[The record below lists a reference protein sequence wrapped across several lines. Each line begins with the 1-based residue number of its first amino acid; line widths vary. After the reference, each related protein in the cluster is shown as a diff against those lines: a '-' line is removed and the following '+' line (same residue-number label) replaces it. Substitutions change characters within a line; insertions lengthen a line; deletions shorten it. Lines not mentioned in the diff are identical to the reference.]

1 MFLTGAEEML
11 KVILKGHDC
20 YYGIADILRM
30 FFGEISEDREK
41 GFVTASDAPD
51 ITLINTVEDDGSSVT
66 EVMQNA
72 KRYVFD
78 GVPLEA
84 GREVRRSLYIALSDI
99 TGTELPWGCLSGI
112 RPTLVAS
119 EEDSAEELAK
129 KYLVREDK
137 AALGFET
144 SREEMRLLGLVPHD
158 DLNIYVGVPFCP
170 SRCSYCSFISED
182 ISHHLGRLGEYEAA
196 LEKEIR
202 SLAPHIDRRI
212 STLYMGGGTPTV
224 FSDEQFAR
232 LLDCIYS
239 ELKIDPGCEVTVEA
253 GRPDTITGYKLDAMR
268 SHNIGRICINPQTM
282 RNETLAKLG
291 RLHTSEDIVSTYELA
306 GEKGFEV
313 INMDLIAGLPHE
325 TGEDFVDS
333 VSKLIKLGPG
343 NITVHTLYKK
353 RRAALS
359 KATVLDREE
368 SRGDI
373 DAAVREGY
381 RLLYEAGYHPYYLYR
396 QKDTGHGLENTGF
409 AKGDT
414 GCLYNVAMM
423 SDARDILSFG
433 AGGMSKRCFEQ
444 AGSASKHRV
453 ERCPTVKDAL
463 TYIRGSIEAA
473 ERKRAFFEL

>member
-1 MFLTGAEEML
+1 ML

-20 YYGIADILRM
+20 FYGIADILRM
-30 FFGEISEDREK
+30 FYSEISEDREK
-41 GFVTASDAPD
+41 GFVTAADAPKL
-51 ITLINTVEDDGSSVT
+51 TLINTSEDDGSSVT
-66 EVMQNA
+66 EVKESG
-72 KRYVFD
+72 KRYAFD
-78 GVPLEA
+78 GAPLET
-84 GREVRRSLYIALSDI
+84 GREVRRSLYIALADI
-99 TGTELPWGCLSGI
+99 TGTSLPWGCLSGI

-119 EEDSAEELAK
+119 EEGSAEEFAS

-182 ISHHLGRLGEYEAA
+182 ISHHMGRLGDYEAA
-196 LEKEIR
+196 LENEIR
-202 SLAPHIDRRI
+202 TLAPHINRRI

-232 LLDCIYS
+232 LLDCIY
-239 ELKIDPGCEVTVEA
+239 ENIRIDPSCEVTIEA
-253 GRPDTITGYKLDAMR
+253 GRPDTITGFKLDAMR
-268 SHNIGRICINPQTM
+268 SHGIGRICINPQTM
-282 RNETLAKLG
+282 RNATLAKLG
-291 RLHTSEDIVSTYELA
+291 RLHTSEDIVRTYELA
-306 GEKGFEV
+306 RDKGFEV
-313 INMDLIAGLPHE
+313 INMDLIAGLPYE
-325 TGEDFVDS
+325 TGDDFVES
-333 VSKLIKLGPG
+333 VSKLIKLDPG

-359 KATVLDREE
+359 KETVLDRKE

-373 DAAVREGY
+373 DAAVSEGY

-444 AGSASKHRV
+444 DGPASKHRV

-463 TYIRGSIEAA
+463 RYIRGSFEAA
-473 ERKRAFFEL
+473 ERKRAFFGL

>member
-1 MFLTGAEEML
+1 ML

-20 YYGIADILRM
+20 FYGVSDILRL

-41 GFVTASDAPD
+41 GFVQASDAPEM
-51 ITLINTVEDDGSSVT
+51 TLVNTYENDGNSIT
-66 EVMQNA
+66 EVIESG
-72 KRYVFD
+72 KRYSFD
-78 GVPLEA
+78 GDPLEL
-84 GREVRRSLYIALSDI
+84 GREIRRSLYIALADI
-99 TGTELPWGCLSGI
+99 TGTDLPWGCLSGI

-119 EEDSAEELAK
+119 EEDSAEELAR

-137 AALGFET
+137 ADLGFET
-144 SREEMRLLGLVPHD
+144 SREELRLLELVPHD

-182 ISHHLGRLGEYEAA
+182 ISHHLGRLGDYEAA
-196 LEKEIR
+196 LEKEIMAI
-202 SLAPHIDRRI
+202 APHINRRI

-224 FSDEQFAR
+224 FSDEQFAK
-232 LLDCIYS
+232 LLDCIYAN
-239 ELKIDPGCEVTVEA
+239 LTIDPGCEVTIEA

-268 SHNIGRICINPQTM
+268 SHGIGRICINPQTM
-282 RNETLAKLG
+282 RNETLRKLG
-291 RLHTSEDIVSTYELA
+291 RLHTSEDIVRTYEQA
-306 GEKGFEV
+306 RERGFEV

-325 TGEDFVDS
+325 TGDDFVDS
-333 VSKLIKLGPG
+333 VSKLIELDPG

-359 KATVLDREE
+359 KALVLDREE
-368 SRGDI
+368 TRGDI
-373 DAAVREGY
+373 DAAVSEGY
-381 RLLYEAGYHPYYLYR
+381 RLLYAAGYHPYYLYR

-444 AGSASKHRV
+444 EGSLSKHRV

-463 TYIRGSIEAA
+463 TYIRGCIEAA

>member
-1 MFLTGAEEML
+1 ML
-11 KVILKGHDC
+11 KVILKGHESF
-20 YYGIADILRM
+20 YGISDILRM
-30 FFGEISEDREK
+30 FFGEISEDRDN
-41 GFVTASDAPD
+41 GSVSAADAPD
-51 ITLINTVEDDGSSVT
+51 MTLVNTLENDGSSVT
-66 EVMQNA
+66 EVLGSG
-72 KRYVFD
+72 KRYAFE
-78 GVPLEA
+78 GEILEL
-84 GREVRRSLYIALSDI
+84 GREVKRSLYIALSDL
-99 TGTELPWGCLSGI
+99 TGKKLPWGCLSGI

-119 EEDSAEELAK
+119 EENSPEDLTK

-137 AALGFET
+137 AVLGFET
-144 SREEMRLLGLVPHD
+144 SREEMRLLELVPHD

-170 SRCSYCSFISED
+170 SRCSYCSFISQD
-182 ISHHLGRLGEYEAA
+182 ISHHMGRLGEYETA
-196 LEKEIR
+196 LENEIR
-202 SLAPHIDRRI
+202 SIAPHITRRI

-224 FSDEQFAR
+224 FSDEQFAK

-239 ELKIDPGCEVTVEA
+239 NMKIDTECEVTIEA
-253 GRPDTITGYKLDAMR
+253 GRPDTITEYKLDAMR
-268 SHNIGRICINPQTM
+268 SHGIGRICINPQTM

-291 RLHTSEDIVSTYELA
+291 RLHTSEDIVRTYEQA
-306 GEKGFEV
+306 EERGFEV

-325 TGEDFVDS
+325 TGDDFVES
-333 VSKLIKLGPG
+333 VSKLIRLDPG
-343 NITVHTLYKK
+343 NITIHTLYKK

-359 KATVLDREE
+359 KETVLDRNDA
-368 SRGDI
+368 RGDI
-373 DAAVREGY
+373 DAAVSEGY
-381 RLLYEAGYHPYYLYR
+381 RLLYDAGYHPYYLYR

-444 AGSASKHRV
+444 AGSLSKHRV

-473 ERKRAFFEL
+473 ERKRAFFWL

>member
-1 MFLTGAEEML
+1 ML
-11 KVILKGHDC
+11 KVILKGHESF
-20 YYGIADILRM
+20 YGISDILRM
-30 FFGEISEDREK
+30 FSGTVSEEREHSL
-41 GFVTASDAPD
+41 VSAEDAPD
-51 ITLINTVEDDGSSVT
+51 ITLVNTLEKDGRSFT
-66 EVMQNA
+66 EVQGSG
-72 KRYVFD
+72 KRYAFD
-78 GVPLEA
+78 GPVLEP
-84 GREVRRSLYIALSDI
+84 GREVKRSLYIALSDI
-99 TGTELPWGCLSGI
+99 TKTNLPWGCLSGI

-119 EEDSAEELAK
+119 EEESAEDLTK

-144 SREEMRLLGLVPHD
+144 SREEMRLLDLVPHD

-170 SRCSYCSFISED
+170 SRCSYCSFISQD
-182 ISHHLGRLGEYEAA
+182 ISHHMGRLGEYEAA
-196 LEKEIR
+196 LENEIR
-202 SLAPHIDRRI
+202 AIAPHIDRRI

-224 FSDEQFAR
+224 FSDEQFAK
-232 LLDCIYS
+232 LLECMYAD
-239 ELKIDPGCEVTVEA
+239 LKIGPGCEVTIEA
-253 GRPDTITGYKLDAMR
+253 GRPDTITEYKLDAMR
-268 SHNIGRICINPQTM
+268 SYGIGRICINPQTM

-291 RLHTSEDIVSTYELA
+291 RLHTSEDIVRVYEQA
-306 GEKGFEV
+306 VERGFDV

-325 TGEDFVDS
+325 TGDDFVDS

-359 KATVLDREE
+359 KETVLDREE
-368 SRGDI
+368 TRGDI
-373 DAAVREGY
+373 DAAVSEGY
-381 RLLYEAGYHPYYLYR
+381 RLLYESGYHPYYLYR

-444 AGSASKHRV
+444 EGSTSKHRV
-453 ERCPTVKDAL
+453 ERCPTVKDVL

-473 ERKRAFFEL
+473 ERKRAFFGL